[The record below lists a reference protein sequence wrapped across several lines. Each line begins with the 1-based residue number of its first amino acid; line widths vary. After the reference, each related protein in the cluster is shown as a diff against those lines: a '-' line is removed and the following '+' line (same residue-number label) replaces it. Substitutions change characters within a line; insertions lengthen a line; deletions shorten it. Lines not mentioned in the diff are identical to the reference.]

1 MTIATWED
9 RFETGIPLID
19 DQHRALFGAIN
30 ALGESFKA
38 GYASDQVKESLDF
51 LAHYTLEHFDSEE
64 RHMREMGYPNLQE
77 HIQEHTQ
84 MLARVQDL
92 QVRQEGGFMVTA
104 DVALFF
110 ADWLAHHINEVDMGY
125 VAFARESGESS
136 SQG

>member
-1 MTIATWED
+1 MTIAIWEA

-19 DQHRALFGAIN
+19 GQHRALFDAIN
-30 ALGESFKA
+30 ALADSFRA
-38 GYASDQVKESLDF
+38 GQASVQVKESLDF

-64 RHMREMGYPNLQE
+64 RYMREMGYPNLQQ

-125 VAFARESGESS
+125 VAFSREPGEASTE
-136 SQG
+136 G